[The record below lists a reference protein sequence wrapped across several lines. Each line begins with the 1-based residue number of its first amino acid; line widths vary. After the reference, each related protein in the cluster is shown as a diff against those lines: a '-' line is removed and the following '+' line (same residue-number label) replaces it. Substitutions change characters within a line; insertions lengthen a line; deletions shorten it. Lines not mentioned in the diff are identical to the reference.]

1 MKLYEY
7 IYDKHAKNSP
17 ILLEYEVEAE
27 QHDVFYTINSRSGGL
42 RNIPISLIGRYYNGD
57 RLYLNKPDIEKAKT
71 LFVQAIN
78 SKIEE
83 YDKSIETLYNE
94 RKALLEF
101 KPSTNQNNSE
111 KDDMVQELIN
121 YIISVKP
128 RQAYDIIEDVLGRE
142 IEFDEVLLD
151 AIEEIWDLPM
161 EKIQESYQ
169 KYFPSPVI
177 TK

>member
-27 QHDVFYTINSRSGGL
+27 QHDVFYTINSRFGRL
-42 RNIPISLIGRYYNGD
+42 RNIPISLVGRYYNGD

-78 SKIEE
+78 SKIGE
-83 YDKSIETLYNE
+83 YDRIIETLHNE
-94 RKALLEF
+94 RKTLLEF
-101 KPSTNQNNSE
+101 KPQLKQNN
-111 KDDMVQELIN
+111 MVQELRD
-121 YIISVKP
+121 YITSISLHD
-128 RQAYDIIEDVLGRE
+128 AYDIVEDILDRE
-142 IEFDEVLLD
+142 IEFDEELLD
-151 AIEEIWDLPM
+151 VIEELWDLPSN
-161 EKIQESYQ
+161 KLQEAYQ
-169 KYFPSPVI
+169 KYCPAPVI